1 MQNNMARWYQ
11 VMALLTVGSAI
22 TVVNGGDIPSKA
34 DRDKADTELKSKED
48 DFRHRSVS
56 VDDGTK
62 LRMNLTKSIE
72 ALQKTYTPL
81 AKEADDL
88 TALANKRM
96 EEAKASTANK
106 DAMKSAALLK
116 EQANAMQI
124 EIQKMQVTLETLQ
137 KLKER
142 ADQQSD
148 MDQKEVNRLKLDVQ
162 KALLTYFHTADPAM
176 IAQRYGVPLDISFS
190 FNATE
195 FMKVT
200 NGGDPKNWLS
210 RYGLVA
216 EHTWDDRFT
225 YADKDGRHTITLK
238 GIAQHEQC
246 TTRDMFDMATKL
258 LQTKTP
264 GVKAPVGRF
273 GLTVNWGHY
282 KHDTDAFKGV
292 YAHPVDAF
300 RPSVLSNSTG
310 AWSPLSDMDA
320 FRELVDGH
328 TKGEDTVTFKAA
340 NGTISYGLPPMG
352 RPILANASGNSG
364 YGFVPDN
371 TNAQHFY
378 PNHVNIGT
386 VTIPLNKDGMRDDKA
401 FREVESYSTSNAGV
415 HAVVQRP
422 RYNPDG
428 SEIVFQYLNPNFE
441 KTLEENLWK
450 LAGKPGTPTPEQLTD
465 EKAYPP
471 ELVKAIAHDKAAFL
485 KVILRNEGVDEKG
498 QTKNLRGTSFACPTA
513 AGILMAARLYFPTA
527 SEPEIIDAF
536 CSSCVPI
543 THRRNVDA
551 LGREAELLDD
561 VPWITNAKSG
571 YAYSPMVGFGEF
583 LVDPNATK
591 ENPDS
596 WMRMTTRL
604 ELMQKAREKM
614 PTTTVTVGSG
624 TEKRTVT
631 LNGQPAAATLEIK
644 QFSEVVSDAE
654 KQRLTA
660 QDKAIVEA
668 FTLADKAHGTSA
680 MKNAELGKLLKQ
692 RQYAQALELL
702 KKETSKSV
710 MPVLDALTPI
720 TSLPSAMAIPAEAL
734 VRSDALKNAE
744 KLVAEAEKLSQHT
757 YSFQALSSQDMC
769 CTMAAIRLQF
779 KDMGKTDD
787 FVILESPDGT
797 RIPIIMSSSSD
808 WQGVPTGVSVAS
820 TPGVMRK
827 SAAGT
832 WKIYTRQEL
841 DPAGTELILSGTE
854 RNVGL
859 NIIDVRES
867 ILPGLE
873 LADAKARTAIA
884 EKNQL
889 TIADPHKHLRV
900 MNGLEGGKSMKAE
913 NPTQISPSSRQKFQD
928 YFEELINGS
937 HTIETLKKSGHTAPA
952 DNGHIEKVSFNE
964 AAMPDRALGVAI
976 ASMASQLNNLL
987 TDASMPMADDRLRDS
1002 WGYLASAMVNAPD
1015 AAKDQAKPDIGG
1027 HSANARKKVMIPEGM
1042 GYMALLKKHK
1052 GDVPPWWHENQVA
1065 QVEAS
1070 RRAMGGNGR
1079 KA

>member
-11 VMALLTVGSAI
+11 VLALLTVGSAI
-22 TVVNGGDIPSKA
+22 TLAGENDIPSKT
-34 DRDKADTELKSKED
+34 DRDKADNELRSKED
-48 DFRHRSVS
+48 NFKQRSVS

-62 LRMNLTKSIE
+62 LRMNLAKSIE
-72 ALQKTYTPL
+72 ALEKTYTPL
-81 AKEADDL
+81 AKEADEL
-88 TALANKRM
+88 TALANKRV
-96 EEAKASTANK
+96 EEARASANNK
-106 DAMKSAALLK
+106 EAQKSAELLK
-116 EQANAMQI
+116 EQANSMQI
-124 EIQKMQVTLETLQ
+124 EIQKMQATLETLQ
-137 KLKER
+137 KLKQR
-142 ADQQSD
+142 ADAQQD

-162 KALLTYFHTADPAM
+162 KALLTYFRTADPTM
-176 IAQRYGVPLDISFS
+176 IAQRYNVPLDINFS
-190 FNATE
+190 FNATD

-264 GVKAPVGRF
+264 GIKAPVGRF
-273 GLTVNWGHY
+273 GLTMNWGHY

-310 AWSPLSDMDA
+310 AWSPLNEMDA

-328 TKGEDTVTFKAA
+328 TKGEDTVTLKAP
-340 NGTISYGLPPMG
+340 NGTMTYGLPPMG

-364 YGFVPDN
+364 YGFIPDT
-371 TNAQHFY
+371 TNVQHFY

-386 VTIPLNKDGMRDDKA
+386 VTIPLNKEGKRDDKA
-401 FREVESYSTSNAGV
+401 PHEVESYSTSNAGV
-415 HAVVQRP
+415 HAVLQRP

-465 EKAYPP
+465 EKIYPP
-471 ELVKAIAHDKAAFL
+471 ELVKAIAHDKAEFL

-498 QTKNLRGTSFACPTA
+498 QTKNLRGTSFACPTG
-513 AGILMAARLYFPTA
+513 AGILMAARLYYPTA
-527 SEPEIIDAF
+527 SEAEIIDAF

-551 LGREAELLDD
+551 RGRETDLRDD
-561 VPWITNAKSG
+561 VPYLVNKKSG

-583 LVDPNATK
+583 IVDFNATK

-596 WMRMTTRL
+596 WMRMTDRL
-604 ELMQKAREKM
+604 DRMQKAREKL

-624 TEKRTVT
+624 PEKRTVT
-631 LNGQPAAATLEIK
+631 LNGQPAASTLEMNK
-644 QFSEVVSDAE
+644 FEEVITDAE
-654 KQRLTA
+654 KKRLAA
-660 QDKAIVEA
+660 QDKEITEA
-668 FTLADKAHGTSA
+668 FTAVDKVFGIAA
-680 MKNAELGKLLKQ
+680 MKDADMQKLLKAHN
-692 RQYAQALELL
+692 Y
-702 KKETSKSV
+702 
-710 MPVLDALTPI
+710 
-720 TSLPSAMAIPAEAL
+720 
-734 VRSDALKNAE
+734 SDALEALKKAAE
-744 KLVAEAEKLSQHT
+744 KAPPVLEVVGPPLTLPGAMMAPATMILRADTMKAAETAVAKAEKMSQHT
-757 YSFQALSSQDMC
+757 YSFHVQDSQDMC
-769 CTMAAIRLQF
+769 CTMAAMRLQF
-779 KDMGKTDD
+779 KDMYKTDD
-787 FVILESPDGT
+787 FVVLESPDGT
-797 RIPIIMSSSSD
+797 RIPIIMGKAAD
-808 WQGVPTGVSVAS
+808 WQDNPTGVAVAS

-841 DPAGTELILSGTE
+841 DPAGTELIISGTE
-854 RNVGL
+854 RNTKLG
-859 NIIDVRES
+859 IIDVRES
-867 ILPGLE
+867 VLNPIE
-873 LADAKARTAIA
+873 LADAKARTSIA
-884 EKNQL
+884 EKNVL
-889 TIADPHKHLRV
+889 TIADPHKHLRM
-900 MNGLEGGKSMKAE
+900 MNGLEGTPSMKVE
-913 NPTQISPSSRQKFQD
+913 NATQISPSSRQQFQD

-937 HTIETLKKSGHTAPA
+937 RTIETLKKSGKTAPA
-952 DNGHIEKVSFNE
+952 ENGHIEKVSFNE
-964 AAMPDRALGVAI
+964 AAMPDRALGLAI
-976 ASMASQLNNLL
+976 GNMTSQLSELL
-987 TDASMPMADDRLRDS
+987 AHASVETAPDSRLRDS

-1015 AAKDQAKPDIGG
+1015 EKQPDIGT
-1027 HSANARKKVMIPEGM
+1027 HSAAARHKKAIVPEGI
-1042 GYMALLKKHK
+1042 GYLSLLNKNK
-1052 GDVPPWWHENQVA
+1052 GDVPPWWHDNQVA
-1065 QVEAS
+1065 QIEAS
-1070 RRAMGGNGR
+1070 RRAMGSTRR